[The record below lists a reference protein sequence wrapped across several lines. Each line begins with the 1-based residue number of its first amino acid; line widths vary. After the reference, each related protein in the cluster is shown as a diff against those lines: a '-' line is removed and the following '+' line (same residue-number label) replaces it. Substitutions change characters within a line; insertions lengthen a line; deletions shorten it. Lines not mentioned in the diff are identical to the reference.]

1 MLWFFNRVNSF
12 VYFSC
17 NHSSYWNVLNTP
29 INQIKLDMNENS
41 NGLEGV
47 GLSWN
52 NPIKAPCAHA
62 HCCVAYSS
70 FFFSSYEHVFIKS
83 YLFLTYK
90 MINGGD
96 CIFTKYLNNFFL
108 TIVIKA
114 NATVALVYHITE
126 TLSRSACKQICDSD
140 FKV

>member
-1 MLWFFNRVNSF
+1 MHIV
-12 VYFSC
+12 
-17 NHSSYWNVLNTP
+17 VLHT
-29 INQIKLDMNENS
+29 
-41 NGLEGV
+41 V
-47 GLSWN
+47 
-52 NPIKAPCAHA
+52 
-62 HCCVAYSS
+62 V
-70 FFFSSYEHVFIKS
+70 FFSSYEHVFIKS
-83 YLFLTYK
+83 YLFMTYK

-126 TLSRSACKQICDSD
+126 TLSGSACKQLCESD